1 MRQDGKTA
9 GHGGRG
15 PSHEP
20 RESAIVGDMQANY
33 IIELQNDLCSIGKSV
48 EYLIERG
55 AEAGFATDLLR
66 LNLRVGLSEALA
78 NAMLYGNCRDPRKR
92 VRVEARI
99 TPDEIKVRVTDEG
112 HGFNPQKLADPTLPG
127 HRKRVG
133 GRGIYLIRKMMDR
146 VEFNDKGNSITMV
159 LTRSEPAERAAGA

>member
-1 MRQDGKTA
+1 
-9 GHGGRG
+9 
-15 PSHEP
+15 
-20 RESAIVGDMQANY
+20 MQANY
-33 IIELQNDLCSIGKSV
+33 IIELPNDLCAIGKSV

-55 AEAGFATDLLR
+55 AEAGFATDRLR

-99 TPDEIKVRVTDEG
+99 TPDEIKVRITDEG
-112 HGFNPQKLADPTLPG
+112 HGFDPKKLADPTLPG

-133 GRGIYLIRKMMDR
+133 GRGIFLIRKMMDH
-146 VEFNDKGNSITMV
+146 VEFNPKGNSITMV
-159 LTRSEPAERAAGA
+159 LTRTTTVGRAAGA